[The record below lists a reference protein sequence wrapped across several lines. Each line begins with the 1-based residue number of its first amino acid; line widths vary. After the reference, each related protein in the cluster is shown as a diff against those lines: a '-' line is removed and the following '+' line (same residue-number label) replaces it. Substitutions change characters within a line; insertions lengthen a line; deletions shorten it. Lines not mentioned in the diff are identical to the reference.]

1 MPDEATRRRLRFAP
15 RVVAS
20 IALAAAAI
28 GVFSTWTNDGPVS
41 LNGTQGPNNGWLV
54 LIVGGFALAWTRS
67 FARGSWFAVTAL
79 LGAATV
85 MAWTALENWLDNREV
100 VGAQASYGLILV
112 VAASVALAASAVMRG
127 IELTHRQRGA

>member
-1 MPDEATRRRLRFAP
+1 MPDEATRSRLRFAS

-20 IALAAAAI
+20 IAIAAAAI

-54 LIVGGFALAWTRS
+54 LIVGGFALGWTRA
-67 FARGSWFAVTAL
+67 FARGSWFAVAAL
-79 LGAATV
+79 LGAAIV
-85 MAWTALENWLDNREV
+85 MTWTAVENWLDDRDV
-100 VGAQASYGLILV
+100 FGTQASYGLILV

-127 IELTHRQRGA
+127 VELAHRQRGA